1 MFQIDVTSAGELL
14 LYLPGGRTLE
24 ITATPGG
31 LNYICKVIRDHH
43 ENIRG
48 QRGYIGTLPTQHA
61 VDKAFADKF
70 IAEKRKLAVEERV
83 RENKCKAEKLNVDW
97 DRLEI
102 NL

>member
-1 MFQIDVTSAGELL
+1 MFQIDLTTSGELL

-24 ITATPGG
+24 IVPSAGG
-31 LNYICKVIRDHH
+31 LEYIRKVLRDHR
-43 ENIRG
+43 EGIRN

-70 IAEKRKLAVEERV
+70 IAEKRARTMQDNSKALAS
-83 RENKCKAEKLNVDW
+83 KIGIDLG
-97 DRLEI
+97 RLEI

>member
-1 MFQIDVTSAGELL
+1 MFQIDLTASGELL

-24 ITATPGG
+24 IVPSAGG
-31 LNYICKVIRDHH
+31 LEYIRKVLRDHR
-43 ENIRG
+43 EGIRN

-70 IAEKRKLAVEERV
+70 IAEKRARTTQDNSKALAS
-83 RENKCKAEKLNVDW
+83 KIGIDLG
-97 DRLEI
+97 RLEI